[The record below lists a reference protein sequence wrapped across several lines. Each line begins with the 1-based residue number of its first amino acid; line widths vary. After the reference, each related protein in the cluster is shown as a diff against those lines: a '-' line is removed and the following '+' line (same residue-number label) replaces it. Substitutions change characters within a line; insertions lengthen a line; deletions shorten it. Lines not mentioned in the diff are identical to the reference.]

1 MGRLKGLLNLL
12 VLAVAAVL
20 VWHEYQ
26 RSMERAA
33 EGARPPRPAPAAGD
47 DPLMGAIAAIKH
59 GAAQV
64 ATAASELVRPEAAES
79 EAPPAATSGGDAGG
93 SERVA
98 AATPAAE
105 PDAPSLPAGAVQGDG
120 SADCP
125 TGFPI
130 KGNASS
136 MIYHRPG
143 TGSYERTVPELC
155 FATDAAAEAA
165 GYRAPRN

>member
-12 VLAVAAVL
+12 VLAVAAAI
-20 VWHEYQ
+20 VWHEYHQ
-26 RSMERAA
+26 AA
-33 EGARPPRPAPAAGD
+33 ARGAAPGAPSRPAAGAGD
-47 DPLMGAIAAIKH
+47 DPVSGAIAAIKQ

-64 ATAASELVRPEAAES
+64 ATAAADLVRPAAEV
-79 EAPPAATSGGDAGG
+79 EAPVGAAPA
-93 SERVA
+93 VA
-98 AATPAAE
+98 

-125 TGFPI
+125 AGFPI

-155 FATDAAAEAA
+155 FATDAAAAAA